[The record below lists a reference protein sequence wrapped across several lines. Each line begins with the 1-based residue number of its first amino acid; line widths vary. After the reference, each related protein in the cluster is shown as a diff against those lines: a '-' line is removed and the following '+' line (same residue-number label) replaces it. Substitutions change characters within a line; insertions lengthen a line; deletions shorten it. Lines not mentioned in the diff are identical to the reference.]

1 MLSSTDILKQYWKY
15 DSFRPLQ
22 EDIINSVLEGK
33 DTLALMPTGGGKSIC
48 FQVPAMSMEGVC
60 IVVTPLI
67 ALMKDQVE
75 QLKRRGILAGAIYS
89 GMSRQEIDYMLDN
102 FVYGGYKFLYVSPER
117 LQTTIMQERTKLMKV
132 CLLAIDEAH
141 CVSQWGYDFRPPY
154 LQIPEFRKFIPNA
167 PIIALTATA
176 TRDVR
181 QDITQRLAMR
191 NVQVF
196 QQSFARP
203 NISYSAF
210 CEESKERKM
219 FEILQKVQ
227 GSAIVYVRSRR
238 RTREISEWL
247 NRNRIKADFYHAG
260 LTNQERFKKQD
271 AWINNQNRVMIAT
284 NAFGMGIDKPDV
296 RVVIHIDLP
305 ENLEAYYQ
313 EAGRAGR
320 DGHKAYAVLLYNK
333 SDLEDIKQFVEQ
345 KHPPF
350 EHLKRTYQGLGNY
363 FQLALGSSNLE
374 SYDFDF
380 QYFAETFKDTLKLS
394 TNEIHNAL
402 KKLEEEGLIQLSD
415 AYFSPSK
422 FHFTVDNH
430 EIYNFQLKNANYDKF
445 IKILLRMYGGE
456 MFNDYIPI
464 SESAIGRVFYAEP
477 AEVEKMLS
485 YLQSVGLAN
494 YQKQKNMPQLTF
506 LTARQDAN
514 HLAIDHAKSALR
526 KKRDLDRMEAVRMYA
541 QEERRCRMQMLQ
553 EYFDE
558 FTDVRCG
565 ICDNCLR
572 NKQREVPIEVFTAY
586 RQKILQIVPAHI
598 SQIAAYHFFS
608 NKDFLSE
615 VIRKMIEN
623 EELRYTELGVLE
635 RK

>member
-1 MLSSTDILKQYWKY
+1 MPSPLEILKQFWNY
-15 DSFRPLQ
+15 DKFRPLQ
-22 EDIINSVLEGK
+22 EDIIQSVLSGK

-48 FQVPAMSMEGVC
+48 FQVPAMAMEGVC

-75 QLKRRGILAGAIYS
+75 QLRRRGILAGAIFS
-89 GMSRQEIDYMLDN
+89 GMNRQEIDYMLDN

-117 LQTTIMQERTKLMKV
+117 LQTEIMRERTKLMKV

-154 LQIPEFRKFIPNA
+154 LQIAEFRKYLPNIPL
-167 PIIALTATA
+167 IALTATA
-176 TRDVR
+176 TKDVR
-181 QDITQRLAMR
+181 QDIVQRLEMK

-203 NISYSAF
+203 NLSYSVF
-210 CEESKERKM
+210 CEENKEKKM

-227 GSAIVYVRSRR
+227 GTAIVYVRSRK
-238 RTREISEWL
+238 RTKEISEWL
-247 NRNRIKADFYHAG
+247 NRNQIRADFYHAG
-260 LTNQERFKKQD
+260 LSNQERFRKQD
-271 AWINNQNRVMIAT
+271 AWLNNQFKVMVAT

-305 ENLEAYYQ
+305 ENLESYYQ

-320 DGHKAYAVLLYNK
+320 DGNKAYAVLLYHA
-333 SDLEDIKQFVEQ
+333 SDLADLKQFVEQ

-350 EHLKRTYQGLGNY
+350 DWLRRVYQALGNH
-363 FQLALGSSNLE
+363 FQLAYGSSSFE

-380 QYFAETFKDTLKLS
+380 QRFVENFGLVA
-394 TNEIHNAL
+394 NQAHHAL

-415 AYFSPSK
+415 SYFSPSK

-430 EIYNFQLKNANYDKF
+430 VLYNFQLKNANYDKF

-456 MFNDYIPI
+456 LFIDYVKI

-477 AEVEKMLS
+477 AEVEKMLF
-485 YLQSVGLAN
+485 YLQSNGLAN

-506 LTARQDAN
+506 LTPRQDAN
-514 HLAIDHAKSALR
+514 YLAIDHAKSALR
-526 KKRDLDRMEAVRMYA
+526 KKQDLDRTEAVRRYA
-541 QEERRCRMQMLQ
+541 QEERRCRTQMLQ

-558 FTDVRCG
+558 FTKLKCG
-565 ICDNCLR
+565 ICDNCL
-572 NKQREVPIEVFTAY
+572 KSKHREVPIEIFTAY
-586 RQKILQIVPAHI
+586 RQKILQILPASI
-598 SQIAAYHFFS
+598 TQVADYHYFT
-608 NKDFLSE
+608 NKEFLSE

-623 EELRYTELGVLE
+623 EELKYTELGILE